1 MVIWLIVPSR
11 DRLREWGTSV
21 KINEVGEVTTAPYA
35 GTVLY
40 EELDDAEKILQ
51 INKSVYAGVTLDDVD
66 ATQSNVE
73 LMNKLSQRMGY
84 AISDD
89 IDQYLAGLHTEAGIT
104 VGATGSVKEIDSAV
118 ASPPSPAL
126 LGRWMRRMLHVLEEL
141 WCFLLGSLRNWFL
154 PRLSGT
160 LTTRLL

>member
-1 MVIWLIVPSR
+1 M
-11 DRLREWGTSV
+11 
-21 KINEVGEVTTAPYA
+21 
-35 GTVLY
+35 
-40 EELDDAEKILQ
+40 Q

-104 VGATGSVKEIDSAV
+104 VGGH
-118 ASPPSPAL
+118 
-126 LGRWMRRMLHVLEEL
+126 R
-141 WCFLLGSLRNWFL
+141 LRQ
-154 PRLSGT
+154 GD
-160 LTTRLL
+160 